1 MSYTKFLKL
10 SLVTVFL
17 GTSLSTSSWAMES
30 SQEDKDKNSCTVCLA
45 GTQSQVKY
53 STPSEFAEEPLGEAG
68 NTKVAQPQVMY
79 RTLSEYAEEYRQYLI
94 KLQKIFPFSENLRF
108 NVQAIPDD
116 RFYDSWRAQVEA
128 DTKYVQGLKNIFP
141 YSYYLPR

>member
-53 STPSEFAEEPLGEAG
+53 STPSEFAEEPLGEAD

-79 RTLSEYAEEYRQYLI
+79 RTLSQYAEECRQYLI
-94 KLQKIFPFSENLRF
+94 ELQNIFPFSYYSL

-128 DTKYVQGLKNIFP
+128 DTKYVQGLKNVFP
-141 YSYYLPR
+141 YSYYLFR